1 MHYYNVHC
9 LYRYNRL
16 RGVSVPVSVRKKS
29 RWIYGL
35 EWSAACCITLY
46 IIFITLFSL
55 YCAIVGGTRLQYNY
69 IHIRDMAIIT
79 RHIRFF
85 ILAEFCVFNHSDHQP
100 LQGLAFMAAS
110 VAGP

>member
-1 MHYYNVHC
+1 
-9 LYRYNRL
+9 
-16 RGVSVPVSVRKKS
+16 
-29 RWIYGL
+29 
-35 EWSAACCITLY
+35 
-46 IIFITLFSL
+46 
-55 YCAIVGGTRLQYNY
+55 
-69 IHIRDMAIIT
+69 MAIIT